1 MRWTLLGAL
10 VGSPAAMIR
19 GVAPEMQGQYAKSLR
34 CNGEEVATSAIND
47 NYCDCE
53 DGSDEPGTGACSG
66 QEGTLFHCA
75 NVGSTPRLVYAS
87 RVGDGICDCCD
98 GSDEAD
104 LVERRPQAT
113 ACRNT
118 CQEEGERHRTEREAK
133 LKDLRAGLQV
143 KTETIS
149 QAKQQKQEKE
159 AEIQR
164 IEGELPALE
173 SQLSELR
180 QKKEEADAIRMQAEC
195 TTELPRLRQRVKEL
209 EEKVASLQKELA
221 ITGDETTTTTTK
233 KVVSEYAKWMEGADT
248 AMEEEMAEELPE
260 EEASVGPATAPAT
273 APEKDQSS
281 PTSDEDVLEKELKE
295 MESKVKSNKD
305 LKSRLKKELEEL
317 PEDKLGFSSL
327 RDKCLEFK
335 TNEYTY
341 KLCFFKDAKQS
352 HTRLGNWDGFTG
364 PTEAIFKNGEMC
376 FGGPAR
382 SLKVSFEC
390 GATEEVV
397 SLDEPSRCSYAAV
410 VRHAGACIETMQQ
423 ELESPRTR
431 HPKEEL

>member
-19 GVAPEMQGQYAKSLR
+19 GVAPEMQGQYAQGLR
-34 CNGEEVATSAIND
+34 CNGQEVAASAIND

-98 GSDEAD
+98 GSDED
-104 LVERRPQAT
+104 HQVT
-113 ACRNT
+113 AAKCSNT
-118 CQEEGERHRTEREAK
+118 CKEEGERSRAEREAK

-159 AEIQR
+159 AEIHR
-164 IEGELPALE
+164 IDQELPALE
-173 SQLSELR
+173 TKLTELR
-180 QKKEEADAIRMQAEC
+180 QKKEEADAEKMQAEC
-195 TTELPRLRQRVKEL
+195 KTELPRLRQRVKEL
-209 EEKVASLQKELA
+209 EEKVASLEKDLVA
-221 ITGDETTTTTTK
+221 GDGTTTTTTK
-233 KVVSEYAKWMEGADT
+233 KVVSEYAKWMEGADA
-248 AMEEEMAEELPE
+248 AMEEDMADEDDGVESP
-260 EEASVGPATAPAT
+260 TAPAP
-273 APEKDQSS
+273 APPESENPS
-281 PTSDEDVLEKELKE
+281 EDPLEKELKE
-295 MESKVKSNKD
+295 MESQVKSHKD
-305 LKSRLKKELEEL
+305 SKSRLKKELDEL
-317 PEDKLGFSSL
+317 PEDKLGFASL
-327 RDKCLEFK
+327 RDKCLEYK
-335 TNEYTY
+335 TSEYTY
-341 KLCFFKDAKQS
+341 KLCFFQDAKQS
-352 HTRLGNWDGFTG
+352 HTRLGQWERFTS

-382 SLKVSFEC
+382 SLTVTFQC
-390 GATEEVV
+390 GATEEVL

-423 ELESPRTR
+423 DLESPRTR